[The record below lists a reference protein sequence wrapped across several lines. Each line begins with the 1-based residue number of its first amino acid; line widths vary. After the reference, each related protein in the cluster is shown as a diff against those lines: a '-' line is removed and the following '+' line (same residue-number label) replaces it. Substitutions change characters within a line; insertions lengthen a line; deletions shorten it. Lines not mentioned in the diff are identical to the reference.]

1 MNKEEIKNFI
11 NKLYNLDERIIDII
25 VEVKRR
31 YNIEYEQTMKLLNEE
46 QKIEMK
52 EQELNK
58 YKTIIKGN

>member
-31 YNIEYEQTMKLLNEE
+31 YNIEYEQTMKLLNKE